1 MRKHNPFQSGIKR
14 VCGLVMTFVIAVTS
28 FVFGPELSVSAARET
43 AIKEYETGQDSS
55 QAEEILLRTAE
66 DLQELSRQSVYDY
79 YTKDK
84 VFRLMNDI
92 DLSGEKMDP
101 VAIFC
106 GTFEGDGHV
115 IKGFQI
121 DRPGSDYG
129 FFRFIEA
136 QGSVR
141 GLTVEGELQPSGT
154 RQNIGGIAGTNR
166 GSIVNCRFRGSII
179 ARDTAGGIAGRN
191 EEGGMIVN
199 CSNDA
204 VITTT
209 KRCGGI
215 TGYNAGG
222 ISGCVN
228 RGRLNATA
236 ERVSAE
242 QEELSLNLTLDRAS
256 LADEEKINFTGGIAG
271 ISTGLIE
278 DCVNYAL
285 IGYPHVGYHVGGIA
299 GYQNGCIESS
309 YNYGNIRGRKDVGG
323 IVGLFEPYVQIQYA
337 EDTLRELR
345 GEMDSLTDSMRGL
358 SDLTRNANDRLTD
371 DLDQVSGSTKELKD
385 AAREQKDYY
394 SGQGDRFGEEYD
406 AARDRVEERINKLE
420 FEVEGEKAK
429 KAVSAMRSDAKE
441 MAQIMVKLA
450 AVKEIEK
457 QLAGGGLDADTQ
469 EKLKKA
475 LEELGSREVLEK
487 RLEELQEDIAR
498 QADTVEDTISD
509 ASEEADELKH
519 NLKRLRSESKD
530 WAKVIRDN
538 ARQLSEDSKNTDE
551 IMSSQADQ
559 VYDSM
564 DELKQGL
571 KDSNQELTQQ
581 MEAIERQ
588 MDAVQDTIA
597 KGLNRVDDRTA
608 DDDYSSFTDL
618 SDSEDM
624 QNRKG
629 LIAACKN
636 SGEIETDINGGGIAG
651 AVAIEADIE
660 SEFQINRVGTRSLND
675 TGTLKATILQC
686 ENDSDV
692 IVKNDYAGGIAG
704 RAERG
709 AVLLCRNYGN
719 IETKDGSYSGGIA
732 GKSGNL
738 VRGCYAL
745 CNVEGREYTGGI
757 AGLGTDLLDNCAM
770 AGVVS
775 STGETF
781 GTIAGSLEGTAENNC
796 FVEEGIPS
804 INGLTYHSQARPL
817 TYEELLAME
826 GTPDAYRVFH
836 VKFMA
841 NDTVIKVVNCHYGE
855 SVSEGD
861 IPQVPKKAGY
871 YGVWEEEDLNQIKR
885 NLTVHA
891 VYDTWITTIS
901 SATLSTGNERAE
913 LLISADFYP
922 DTTLSYETIPT
933 EDYYVGGCQ
942 ARAAYRFGLS
952 CERQSDFGELCVRVL
967 APEGKRKMQAA
978 IEQEGGML
986 LLDTWR
992 DGSYLVFTMDEP
1004 GSFVI
1009 VEENPGYLIYLPAA
1023 GAAVL
1028 LCLLYAGRRRKG
1040 RRKTMEQ
1047 KKNKK

>member
-1 MRKHNPFQSGIKR
+1 MRKHNQFR
-14 VCGLVMTFVIAVTS
+14 VRAGRVFGFSMAVVIAVTGIAC
-28 FVFGPELSVSAARET
+28 GPKLSVSAAKE
-43 AIKEYETGQDSS
+43 AVIKENETGQEG
-55 QAEEILLRTAE
+55 AETEEVLLRTVE
-66 DLQELSRQSVYDY
+66 DLKELSRQSVYDY
-79 YTKDK
+79 YTMDK

-92 DLSGEKMDP
+92 DLSGEKLDP
-101 VAIFC
+101 ISIFC

-115 IKGFQI
+115 IKGFRI
-121 DRPGSDYG
+121 DQPGSDYG

-141 GLTVEGELQPSGT
+141 GLTVEGELKPSGT

-166 GSIVNCRFRGSII
+166 GSIVNCHFRGSII

-191 EEGGMIVN
+191 EEGGMIVD

-215 TGYNAGG
+215 TGYNEGG
-222 ISGCVN
+222 VSGCVN

-236 ERVSAE
+236 ERVSTE
-242 QEELSLNLTLDRAS
+242 EEELSLDLSLDRS
-256 LADEEKINFTGGIAG
+256 KLADEEKINFTGGIAG

-285 IGYPHVGYHVGGIA
+285 IGYPHVGYHVGGIT
-299 GYQNGCIESS
+299 GYQNGCIVSS

-323 IVGLFEPYVQIQYA
+323 IAGLFEPYVQIQYA
-337 EDTLRELR
+337 QDTLRELR
-345 GEMDSLTDSMRGL
+345 GQMDSLTDSMRGL

-371 DLDQVSGSTKELKD
+371 DLDQVSDSTKELKD

-394 SGQGDRFGEEYD
+394 SEQGDRFGEEYD
-406 AARDRVEERINKLE
+406 AARDKVEDRIDKLE
-420 FEVEGEKAK
+420 FEVKGEKAQ
-429 KAVSAMRSDAKE
+429 KAVRAMRSDAKE

-475 LEELGSREVLEK
+475 LAELGSRDVLEK
-487 RLEELQEDIAR
+487 RLEELQEDIAK
-498 QADTVEDTISD
+498 QADIVEDTVSD
-509 ASEEADELKH
+509 ASEEADELRH

-538 ARQLSEDSKNTDE
+538 ARQLSEDSKDTDE

-588 MDAVQDTIA
+588 MDLVQDTISE
-597 KGLNRVDDRTA
+597 GLNRVDERIT

-618 SDSEDM
+618 SDSEEM
-624 QNRKG
+624 QSQKG

-692 IVKNDYAGGIAG
+692 IVKNDYAGGITG

-709 AVLLCRNYGN
+709 AVVLCRNYGN
-719 IETKDGSYSGGIA
+719 IETTDGGYSGGIA
-732 GKSGNL
+732 GKSSNL
-738 VRGCYAL
+738 IRGCYAL

-757 AGLGTDLLDNCAM
+757 AGLGTDLFDNCAM

-804 INGLTYHSQARPL
+804 INGLTYHSQARPVS
-817 TYEELLAME
+817 YEELLAME

-841 NDTVIKVVNCHYGE
+841 NDTIIKVVNCRYGE
-855 SVSEGD
+855 SISESD
-861 IPQVPKKAGY
+861 IPAVPEKAGY
-871 YGVWEEEDLNQIKR
+871 YGVWEEEDLNRIKR

-901 SATLSTGNERAE
+901 SETLSAGNERAD

-933 EDYYVGGCQ
+933 ENYHVGGYQ
-942 ARAAYRFGLS
+942 TRAAYRFDLS
-952 CERQSDFGELCVRVL
+952 CERQRDFGALCVRVL
-967 APEGKRKMQAA
+967 APEGKRTMQAA
-978 IEQEGGML
+978 IEQEGTML
-986 LLDTWR
+986 LLDTWQ

-1009 VEENPGYLIYLPAA
+1009 VEENPGYLVYLLAA
-1023 GAAVL
+1023 GAAALFVVL
-1028 LCLLYAGRRRKG
+1028 YVRHRRKRRRKKG
-1040 RRKTMEQ
+1040 NNT
-1047 KKNKK
+1047 